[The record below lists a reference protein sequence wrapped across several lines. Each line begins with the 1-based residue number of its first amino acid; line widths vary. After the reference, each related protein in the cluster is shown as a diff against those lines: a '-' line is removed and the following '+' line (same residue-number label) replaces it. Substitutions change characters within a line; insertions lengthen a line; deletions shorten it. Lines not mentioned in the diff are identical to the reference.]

1 MPLKTYIIRINES
14 KDQLHISDITDRQIS
29 TLYNISPD
37 SGSTEV
43 CVVQA
48 YSKLDALKIRNN
60 YYTKLMSA

>member
-14 KDQLHISDITDRQIS
+14 KDQLHISDITDREIS
-29 TLYNISPD
+29 TLYNIRPD

-48 YSKLDALKIRNN
+48 YSKLDAIKIRNKE
-60 YYTKLMSA
+60 YTKLMSA